1 MNELADIIIAKLE
14 VKQQEWDDEF
24 HNSVQDL
31 YGKESSKEAFIMT
44 EEEALIGELARLQTL
59 LMIFE
64 NKEEYEKAA
73 ILLSKLNA
81 VKTKLRN
88 GKPKGPVSND
98 REIEWESKYGGILL
112 NCGEFR
118 GQYAYLRF
126 HGLWPADRFRLQYAF
141 GGEHLIIHPEQDR
154 YIVP

>member
-14 VKQQEWDDEF
+14 VKQQQWDDEF

-73 ILLSKLNA
+73 IILKKIEKINKKLNDGS
-81 VKTKLRN
+81 
-88 GKPKGPVSND
+88 GK
-98 REIEWESKYGGILL
+98 Y
-112 NCGEFR
+112 
-118 GQYAYLRF
+118 
-126 HGLWPADRFRLQYAF
+126 
-141 GGEHLIIHPEQDR
+141 
-154 YIVP
+154 